1 MHSLSNRQTIG
12 QTCLSC
18 AAVEGATR
26 PSLYSVYSE
35 YKYGV
40 GSNPCFLCIFRHF
53 INMQITWMLSSN
65 FGLCILRLFIF
76 SYFYTF
82 SPVMI
87 VLIVQ
92 FLIYCH
98 IIYVLSWT
106 IVNSIY
112 NYFPRRTHHMKWW
125 GYKAYDIL
133 NLHIFFA
140 ALFLWCSIF
149 VENIYITVHGLFQL
163 NALILTVI
171 FYFTMLI
178 QSKQLFMLC
187 HVFTTVAL
195 KLRWFFLFN
204 LEFSILIW
212 SWSDQLDHPLWPG
225 M

>member
-1 MHSLSNRQTIG
+1 MRTLVVFFLSKGKFSKREKGGREIDSWMHSLSNRQTIG

-98 IIYVLSWT
+98 MIYVLSWT

-112 NYFPRRTHHMKWW
+112 NYFPWS
-125 GYKAYDIL
+125 GGDIWQWYL
-133 NLHIFFA
+133 ELPY
-140 ALFLWCSIF
+140 LLLRCPLP
-149 VENIYITVHGLFQL
+149 V
-163 NALILTVI
+163 
-171 FYFTMLI
+171 
-178 QSKQLFMLC
+178 
-187 HVFTTVAL
+187 VFH
-195 KLRWFFLFN
+195 LR
-204 LEFSILIW
+204 
-212 SWSDQLDHPLWPG
+212 G
-225 M
+225 K